1 MISTQLYRP
10 TIFDEIEKYFFSP
23 NLNTETS
30 DTKVIGSQTVA
41 KVEDDELHIAVSVV
55 GHDPKKVTVDLT
67 EDKIF
72 VKAVKDTET
81 KSLESAFVRDIDDS
95 FKLGRDYN
103 GLTAKAKIDNGILKI
118 TVQKKEESKPKKL
131 SITF

>member
-1 MISTQLYRP
+1 MITTRPYTQ
-10 TIFDEIEKYFFSP
+10 TIFDEIEKHFFNNSIVADY
-23 NLNTETS
+23 N
-30 DTKVIGSQTVA
+30 SQTIA
-41 KVEDDELHIAVSVV
+41 KVEGDELQIAVPVL

-72 VKAVKDTET
+72 VKAVKDTES
-81 KSLESAFVRDIDDS
+81 KSLESSLVRNIDDS

-103 GLTAKAKIDNGILKI
+103 GLSAKAKIENGILKI
-118 TVQKKEESKPKKL
+118 AVQKKEESKPKKL